1 MLGSAA
7 ADYIGFMADAGATK
21 HATGFGPD
29 SCSSTVKLEGP
40 MDHPRPWLRYV
51 DADDLDDSTLDF
63 DGLNVESTTGDT
75 LGDVDGF
82 IIDVSS
88 ARPYYVVVDA
98 GGWFTSKYFLLPVG
112 HVSLDSAGRKLVAD
126 LGKDRVK
133 RYPGFDRGEFE
144 KLTDDELMR
153 MDDQMMAACCPS
165 ETVTGSASMVAFESR
180 AHYRAPSWWDADFY
194 RPDRADTAAREMA
207 GAHPSPDEIR
217 RERDRQRESV
227 VAQAGDV
234 SPHAGGRAQ
243 PGDVL
248 GVETGGERTYIGDT
262 SEDENKRR
270 EDAEK
275 DAKRRK

>member
-1 MLGSAA
+1 
-7 ADYIGFMADAGATK
+7 
-21 HATGFGPD
+21 
-29 SCSSTVKLEGP
+29 

-63 DGLNVESTTGDT
+63 DGLKVESTTGDK
-75 LGDVDGF
+75 LGQVDGF

-112 HVSLDSAGRKLVAD
+112 HVTLDSAGPRLVAD
-126 LGKDRVK
+126 VGKDRVQ

-144 KLTDDELMR
+144 KLTDDELNR
-153 MDDQMMAACCPS
+153 MDAQMMSACCPS
-165 ETVTGSASMVAFESR
+165 EAVIVDVSTSR
-180 AHYRAPSWWDADFY
+180 FDSRPHYRAPSWWDADFY
-194 RPDRADTAAREMA
+194 RPDRADTAARSIA
-207 GAHPSPDEIR
+207 GLSPSRDGVPVT
-217 RERDRQRESV
+217 RERQPESV
-227 VAQAGDV
+227 VAQGGDV

-248 GVETGGERTYIGDT
+248 GVETGGERTYVGDT

-270 EDAEK
+270 QDAEK
-275 DAKRRK
+275 EAAKQRRE